1 MDQELNDRLARI
13 EKMVGDNSRMLS
25 SMRAAQK
32 RAGYF
37 KLLYWLVIVILA
49 IASFYAIKPY
59 IAQFGAAY
67 GLGSSSGTTETPSTT
82 STVMELL
89 KQYQESKKAAQ

>member
-1 MDQELNDRLARI
+1 
-13 EKMVGDNSRMLS
+13 MLS

-32 RAGYF
+32 RAGYL
-37 KLLYWLVIVILA
+37 KLVYWLIIIILA

-67 GLGSSSGTTETPSTT
+67 GLGSDSGTTESPSTINT
-82 STVMELL
+82 AMELL